1 MKERYEWLAANWK
14 AGLAFIYSLVVVF
27 DFIVVPSWIGLH
39 RPDLFQVLQALKGL
53 SPEIQQVTLQIA
65 FRSHEAFTLQG
76 SGLFHLAFG
85 ALLTGAAVT
94 KDPLLLTREQN
105 KQAKGIPTAVIAAN
119 VDAAVDTLTDKPKK
133 KKPVDDDDP
142 SPPAV

>member
-53 SPEIQQVTLQIA
+53 SPEIQQVTIQIA
-65 FRSHEAFTLQG
+65 FRNHEAFTLQG

-94 KDPLLLTREQN
+94 KDTLLLTREQN
-105 KQAKGIPTAVIAAN
+105 KQSKIVPSAAIVTN
-119 VDAAVDTLTDKPKK
+119 MDAAIDTLTDKPKK
-133 KKPVDDDDP
+133 KKVDDEDLP
-142 SPPAV
+142 PPAV